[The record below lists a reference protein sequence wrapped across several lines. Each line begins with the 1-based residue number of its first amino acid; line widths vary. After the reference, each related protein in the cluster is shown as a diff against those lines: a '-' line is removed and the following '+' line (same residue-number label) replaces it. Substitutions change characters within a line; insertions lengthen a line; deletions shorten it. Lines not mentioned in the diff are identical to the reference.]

1 MNRRVGGLKKHILE
15 RSEIYS
21 VNGRIGRLEMDYGP
35 LYSCPDINSRI
46 GSLKK
51 YSMQYYFK

>member
-46 GSLKK
+46 GSLEI
-51 YSMQYYFK
+51 